1 MLKETAQFVIMAIA
15 NHVIFITPDLVG
27 LRAAVD
33 ELLVWLDPDL
43 IVRPEGVDPV
53 DPSERLR
60 KVNEAIKTPAAKKI
74 NKAYKY
80 INSLKVR

>member
-1 MLKETAQFVIMAIA
+1 MLKETAQFVIIAIA
-15 NHVIFITPDLVG
+15 NHVIFINPDLAG

-43 IVRPEGVDPV
+43 IARAEGVDPM
-53 DPSERLR
+53 DSSERLR

-74 NKAYKY
+74 DKSYKY